1 MSGEATPVPAHLGGE
16 FYLWLW
22 FVSERDSAE
31 FELDKPIGAV
41 QVWVDDRLAFRRPED
56 TKATAVMTGE
66 NPAASLEARA
76 ALAGGKVLQELRLG
90 VRRDDREFTATLK
103 GPGVMIGQLKVPQVL
118 SDAPEE
124 AVCRPDVP
132 RAGVPAHPGGAA
144 AQVRGRAGVEG
155 VGAGGAAC
163 DAPLVDWRRGGLT
176 GDGSGL

>member
-76 ALAGGKVLQELRLG
+76 ALAGGKVLQELRVG

-118 SDAPEE
+118 SDAAEE
-124 AVCRPDVP
+124 AVVDRMFLVQEFQLILEALLRKFAAE
-132 RAGVPAHPGGAA
+132 RASKAWGREVLPAM
-144 AQVRGRAGVEG
+144 
-155 VGAGGAAC
+155 
-163 DAPLVDWRRGGLT
+163 RRWLT
-176 GDGSGL
+176 GDAEA